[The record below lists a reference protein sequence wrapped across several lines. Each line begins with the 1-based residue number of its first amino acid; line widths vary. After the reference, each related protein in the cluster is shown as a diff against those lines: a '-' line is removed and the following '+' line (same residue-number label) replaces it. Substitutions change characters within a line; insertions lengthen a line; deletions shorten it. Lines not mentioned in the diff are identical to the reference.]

1 MSTTTA
7 FHYSFD
13 HQLERYL
20 TAMRTLDAEIQEL
33 EEIYTAS
40 VATGQEDKDLARQLQ
55 ERRARVQYYELGIE
69 RMLFAKK
76 GHSITFAAP
85 TATIAWPGATS
96 Q

>member
-1 MSTTTA
+1 MSA
-7 FHYSFD
+7 QYYGFD
-13 HQLERYL
+13 QHLERYIA
-20 TAMRTLDAEIQEL
+20 AMRTLDAEIQEL

-69 RMLFAKK
+69 RILFARK
-76 GHSITFAAP
+76 GLTATFAVP

-96 Q
+96 QPQ